1 MRHTRTR
8 ELPGNDASRAFP
20 LQSYQVPRTNHFWL
34 NERAAHISPFP
45 SGVLCAS
52 QQKNSLIMNLIPWTW
67 ADFRYFSC
75 RFHRVFHHINTGAG
89 KKHMKTHT
97 TRCTYSHLPNPS
109 WMCTMYAFEPCAR
122 FQIIGTKIRERKHRS
137 FWLNFVVVLPTSN
150 RLHAKIFNFQRNVH
164 IFTRQNVSLR
174 L

>member
-89 KKHMKTHT
+89 KKTHENSYNKVHLFTFTDSELNVYDVRFWTMCQIPNNRHQNT
-97 TRCTYSHLPNPS
+97 TTQTSFILIKLCCFCTN
-109 WMCTMYAFEPCAR
+109 E
-122 FQIIGTKIRERKHRS
+122 Q
-137 FWLNFVVVLPTSN
+137 
-150 RLHAKIFNFQRNVH
+150 
-164 IFTRQNVSLR
+164 
-174 L
+174 